1 MDKENDES
9 MRALSATSS
18 PSSTHI
24 AAVDLCK
31 LLSDNEITH
40 ALLGEARR
48 VDCSSSRITI
58 AVARPAL
65 PRIPALIHQLSARC
79 GVRLVQCVKR
89 DLDSWCCTLASWQG
103 DESPSFLTVEV
114 FA

>member
-1 MDKENDES
+1 MDKDNDES
-9 MRALSATSS
+9 MRAPSAMNS

-48 VDCSSSRITI
+48 VDCSNSRITI
-58 AVARPAL
+58 VVGRQAL
-65 PRIPALIHQLSARC
+65 PRIPVVIHQLSARC

-103 DESPSFLTVEV
+103 DEAPTFLTV
-114 FA
+114 